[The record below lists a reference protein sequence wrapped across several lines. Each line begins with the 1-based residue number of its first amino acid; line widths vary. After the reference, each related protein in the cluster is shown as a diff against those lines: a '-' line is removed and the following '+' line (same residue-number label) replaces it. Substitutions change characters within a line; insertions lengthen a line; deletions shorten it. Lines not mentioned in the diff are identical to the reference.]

1 MTAAIDPDGR
11 VVAKL
16 QPFVTGALTV
26 TVHGYTGIT
35 PYARIGNWAAVLL
48 ALAACLPSV
57 LTGQRKRSLQ
67 R

>member
-1 MTAAIDPDGR
+1 
-11 VVAKL
+11 
-16 QPFVTGALTV
+16 
-26 TVHGYTGIT
+26 VHGYTGTT

-57 LTGQRKRSLQ
+57 LTGQRRRSLQ